1 VNLDCAEKN
10 GEVMVMNLRGI
21 EGVDDGGKTTYDG
34 FLAFIEMHAEYMAD
48 DRKTTFYKC
57 YVLSPHV
64 LVMTVPSWSY
74 PLLYHGDEISRGR
87 GVGALPIVKEAFEDA
102 RLKYGENRQSRRWRD
117 IALEFPPHVKLS
129 AKLVN
134 KDAGEDGVLK
144 MKIMSV
150 EYDNSNMSTGQR
162 VRHYATFTVART
174 DADTRK
180 RGKYEDEVTKKS
192 EAADEME
199 NLGIIRGGA

>member
-117 IALEFPPHVKLS
+117 IALEFPPHVKLVS

-134 KDAGEDGVLK
+134 KDAGAYNEDHVG
-144 MKIMSV
+144 
-150 EYDNSNMSTGQR
+150 R
-162 VRHYATFTVART
+162 VRQLKHEYRT
-174 DADTRK
+174 AGPSLCYIHCSSHRC
-180 RGKYEDEVTKKS
+180 
-192 EAADEME
+192 
-199 NLGIIRGGA
+199 